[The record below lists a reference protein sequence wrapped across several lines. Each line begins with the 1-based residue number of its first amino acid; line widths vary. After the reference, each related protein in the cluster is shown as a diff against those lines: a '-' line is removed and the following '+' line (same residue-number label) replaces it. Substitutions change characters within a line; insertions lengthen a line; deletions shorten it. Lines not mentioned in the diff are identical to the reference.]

1 MSSYGYQIAR
11 SFLRRRNSRHI
22 GRYPQ
27 VACFAF
33 DAITL
38 AIHLDGRYEHEE
50 LEFLAETIF
59 PKLPS
64 RSACLDL
71 GANIGNHSL
80 HFAEHFDRVIAF
92 EPHPRTFGLL
102 KLNADL
108 APNVVAINCGLSSSA
123 GQVSVNE
130 NRGNMGASSIGRQA
144 DAGGRAVSFE
154 LRRVDD
160 IAEVRACAAISFVKI
175 DVEGH
180 ELEALKGAA
189 ETLRRHQPVIAIEAL
204 GNEVCEGSTAALDFL
219 RSLGYSYCYELRN
232 SGLIGLL
239 PGRVAKALRALSAL
253 LTGVRA
259 KRRKSL
265 QLVEQ
270 LATRN
275 YPMLLCAPRP
285 LD

>member
-11 SFLRRRNSRHI
+11 NFLRRRNARHI

-50 LEFLAETIF
+50 LEFLAETVF
-59 PKLPS
+59 PQLPN

-108 APNVVAINCGLSSSA
+108 VANVVAINCGVSSA
-123 GQVSVNE
+123 PGRVTVSE

-144 DAGGRAVSFE
+144 DAGGREVSFE

-160 IAEVRACAAISFVKI
+160 IPEVLACGAISFVKI

-189 ETLRRHQPVIAIEAL
+189 ETLRRHQPVVAIEAL
-204 GNEVCEGSTAALDFL
+204 ADEVREGSTAALDFL
-219 RSLGYSYCYELRN
+219 RSLGYSHCYELCD
-232 SGLIGLL
+232 SGWVGKL
-239 PGRVAKALRALSAL
+239 PRRAAKAVRALISL
-253 LTGVRA
+253 VTGVRA
-259 KRRKSL
+259 RRPKSL
-265 QLVEQ
+265 RRLEG
-270 LATRN
+270 LAVRN
-275 YPMLLCAPRP
+275 YPMLLCATRP
-285 LD
+285 LA